1 MEKYDKGSGESKG
14 VTRQDQINQLAKSF
28 AYVMNTYDGEQ
39 NIVQPHIEG
48 KAWAEDYMINQFHAA
63 HPNITMDIMQSLGY
77 GDVKSPKE
85 VPQEIIDELTNEVN
99 RRYQQYLTLEI
110 RRFN

>member
-1 MEKYDKGSGESKG
+1 MK
-14 VTRQDQINQLAKSF
+14 T
-28 AYVMNTYDGEQ
+28 
-39 NIVQPHIEG
+39 
-48 KAWAEDYMINQFHAA
+48 QFHAA

-77 GDVKSPKE
+77 GDVKTVEE
-85 VPQEIIDELTNEVN
+85 VPQEIIDELRNEVN